1 MRLADYSAGRR
12 REIVALALD
21 FCLQDL
27 AEPTDTF
34 ALAAVIGKR
43 LDTKETRDIA
53 RMIVSWAP
61 RIPEAAK
68 GDTFVKYGK
77 VFQHWVWYPK
87 GRTIGGAQTRQARRE
102 LAWRGKVYATPAELE
117 SAKEAAGVWE
127 VS

>member
-12 REIVALALD
+12 SEIVALALD

-27 AEPTDTF
+27 AEPVDTF
-34 ALAAVIGKR
+34 ALAAAIGKR

-68 GDTFVKYGK
+68 GDTFLRYGK
-77 VFQHWVWYPK
+77 AFQHWVWYPK
-87 GRTIGGAQTRQARRE
+87 GRCARGQTRQARRE
-102 LAWRGKVYATPAELE
+102 LAWRGKVYASPAELE